1 LKKIFL
7 RTELSPDITD
17 FPNNFSVSVNM
28 GKYGRKLKFNI
39 NPSRFFVIFL
49 IIILILT
56 SYPFIRPGRLEA
68 ATLQEL
74 ASKISQLSSDEEQLL
89 SEVLSAETQISQKKG
104 EIISLQ
110 NKLDNFEEELKELY
124 KKKTEIEKN
133 IKKLQDELEEN
144 AVKSYKYSN
153 NRVARMLISA
163 KSLNEV
169 SKVLYIYRRMIRT
182 NQELMRNLEE
192 EKNTYEMIFRK
203 SEDTK
208 NNIKITKENIT
219 LEKEALENYL
229 ANREALLAQV
239 KTEKS
244 EFTTLLAE
252 IKERIRQIQPPGL
265 TLIGEWDMVATAY
278 FSGGGGLSG
287 NGITAIGFRARKGI
301 VAVDPR
307 VIPLGTKLYIP
318 GYGEALAA
326 DTGGWIKGNRID
338 LVFESLEECYRFGRR
353 KLKVYLVED

>member
-1 LKKIFL
+1 MEKKLEFKLKSLRFFIIFL
-7 RTELSPDITD
+7 VLT
-17 FPNNFSVSVNM
+17 
-28 GKYGRKLKFNI
+28 
-39 NPSRFFVIFL
+39 
-49 IIILILT
+49 LILT
-56 SYPFIRPGRLEA
+56 SYPYIYPDKAEA
-68 ATLQEL
+68 VTLQEL
-74 ASKISQLSSDEEQLL
+74 ASRISQLNSEEEQLL
-89 SEVLSAETQISQKKG
+89 SEVLAAETQISQKEG
-104 EIISLQ
+104 EVISLQ
-110 NKLDNFEEELKELY
+110 GKLDNFEEELKELY
-124 KKKTEIEKN
+124 KKQREVERN
-133 IKKLQDELEEN
+133 INKLQEELEEN

-182 NQELMRNLEE
+182 NQELMSDLEE

-208 NNIKITKENIT
+208 NNIKITKENIII
-219 LEKEALENYL
+219 EKEALEIYL
-229 ANREALLAQV
+229 ANKEVLLQQV
-239 KTEKS
+239 KSEKS
-244 EFTTLLAE
+244 EFTSLLAE
-252 IKERIRQIQPPGL
+252 IKERIRQIQPAGL
-265 TLIGEWDMVATAY
+265 TLVGEWDMVATAY

-287 NGITAIGFRARKGI
+287 NGITAIGLRARKGI

-326 DTGGWIKGNRID
+326 DTGGWVKGNRID

-353 KLKVYLVED
+353 RLKVYLVES

>member
-1 LKKIFL
+1 MEK
-7 RTELSPDITD
+7 
-17 FPNNFSVSVNM
+17 
-28 GKYGRKLKFNI
+28 KLKFNI
-39 NPSRFFVIFL
+39 RFLGFPVIFL
-49 IIILILT
+49 IFTLILT
-56 SYPFIRPGRLEA
+56 SYPFIRPHKIEA
-68 ATLQEL
+68 VTLQEL
-74 ASKISQLSSDEEQLL
+74 ASKISQLSSEEEKLL
-89 SEVLSAETQISQKKG
+89 SEVLAAETQISQKEG
-104 EIISLQ
+104 EIVSLQ
-110 NKLDNFEEELKELY
+110 DKLDNFEEELKEIY
-124 KKKTEIEKN
+124 KKQKEIERN
-133 IKKLQDELEEN
+133 IDELQEELEIN

-182 NQELMRNLEE
+182 NQELMKDLEE

-208 NNIKITKENIT
+208 NNIKITRENIT
-219 LEKEALENYL
+219 IEKEALEAYL
-229 ANREALLAQV
+229 ANKEVLLAKV
-239 KTEKS
+239 KGEKS
-244 EFTTLLAE
+244 EFTSLLAE
-252 IKERIRQIQPPGL
+252 IKERIRQIQPAGL

-287 NGITAIGFRARKGI
+287 NGITAIGFRAKKGI

>member
-1 LKKIFL
+1 MEKKLEFKLKSLRFFIIFL
-7 RTELSPDITD
+7 VLT
-17 FPNNFSVSVNM
+17 
-28 GKYGRKLKFNI
+28 
-39 NPSRFFVIFL
+39 
-49 IIILILT
+49 LILT
-56 SYPFIRPGRLEA
+56 SYPFIYPDKAEA
-68 ATLQEL
+68 VTLQEL
-74 ASKISQLSSDEEQLL
+74 ASRISQLNSEEEQLL
-89 SEVLSAETQISQKKG
+89 SEVLAAETQISQKEG

-110 NKLDNFEEELKELY
+110 GKLDNFEEELKELY
-124 KKKTEIEKN
+124 KKQREVERN
-133 IKKLQDELEEN
+133 INKLQEELEEN

-182 NQELMRNLEE
+182 NQELMSDLEE

-208 NNIKITKENIT
+208 NNIKITKENIII
-219 LEKEALENYL
+219 EKEALEIYL
-229 ANREALLAQV
+229 ANKEVLLQQV
-239 KTEKS
+239 KSEKS
-244 EFTTLLAE
+244 EFTSLLAE
-252 IKERIRQIQPPGL
+252 IKERIRQIQPAGL
-265 TLIGEWDMVATAY
+265 TLVGEWDMVATAY
-278 FSGGGGLSG
+278 FSGGGCLSG
-287 NGITAIGFRARKGI
+287 NGITAIGLRARKGI

-326 DTGGWIKGNRID
+326 DTGGWVKGNRID

-353 KLKVYLVED
+353 RLKVYLVES